1 MAFGREKGLLA
12 LGLLSEPQHRSE
24 MSDQAPVPADPAPL
38 NAADIPV
45 VAVAAPVNNGA
56 GLVTTDTV
64 SPRVAV
70 VETAL
75 PVLCNTE
82 QDNAAPR
89 LILDDADYDEQH
101 RRSDEAEDESDY
113 HGDDVPLD
121 AFDGDS
127 FLDAMRSENLFDSV
141 RADDV
146 NFVKNA
152 DSNCSESEADDD
164 DNGDNDSSKEGVDDV
179 EDLDSDEEMDYTFD
193 MAPEDLRQLGSTGWK
208 TYDEDHSGKSAIYRI
223 SIRGQWLTPYLMYYV
238 ADIRLDA
245 ADDYYTGPSGPTRS
259 AVAFADSPLGM
270 FFYFLPK
277 AMWKRIADESNHYRE
292 QRSMRWLHPDA

>member
-1 MAFGREKGLLA
+1 MNNLNEKTFKQLWRQLSAEGWKARKPKGLSIDFTYVKPGVKGQLDPSKRGKDFFVGEPELMAFGREKGLLA

-101 RRSDEAEDESDY
+101 RRSDEAQDESDY

-121 AFDGDS
+121 AFDGDY

-146 NFVKNA
+146 NYVKNA
-152 DSNCSESEADDD
+152 DSNFSESEADDD
-164 DNGDNDSSKEGVDDV
+164 DNGD
-179 EDLDSDEEMDYTFD
+179 
-193 MAPEDLRQLGSTGWK
+193 
-208 TYDEDHSGKSAIYRI
+208 
-223 SIRGQWLTPYLMYYV
+223 
-238 ADIRLDA
+238 
-245 ADDYYTGPSGPTRS
+245 
-259 AVAFADSPLGM
+259 
-270 FFYFLPK
+270 
-277 AMWKRIADESNHYRE
+277 
-292 QRSMRWLHPDA
+292 